1 MTRIY
6 LVDDHAIVREG
17 LRAVLVNHGHHVVG
31 EAADVPSAIEG
42 ILQLQPE
49 VVLLDLGL
57 QGRSGL
63 DLIARLQQ
71 RQLDVKVV
79 MLTMSSQPRH
89 VSEAWR
95 LGAKAYVL
103 KGSHS
108 STVLQAIA
116 AAHNGV
122 RFLDPA
128 LATLNGDLVSGSTA
142 EDKLAGLSL
151 REREVM
157 LMVVNGLSSAAIGA
171 QLNLSPKT
179 VDTYRSRLMQKLG
192 VGDVTSLVRLAVR
205 EGVIDAEIA
214 QAA

>member
-17 LRAVLVNHGHHVVG
+17 LRAVLVNHGHQVVG
-31 EAADVPSAIEG
+31 EAADVPAAIDG
-42 ILQLQPE
+42 ILRFEPQ

-63 DLIARLQQ
+63 DLIGRMQQ
-71 RQLDVKVV
+71 RQLNVKVV

-95 LGAKAYVL
+95 LGATAYVL

-116 AAHNGV
+116 AAQNGI

-128 LATLNGDLVSGSTA
+128 LSQLNGDLVSGSA
-142 EDKLAGLSL
+142 SEDRLAGMSL

-157 LMVVNGLSSAAIGA
+157 HMVVNGMSSSAIGTH
-171 QLNLSPKT
+171 LNLSPKT

-192 VGDVTSLVRLAVR
+192 VKDVTSLVRLAVR
-205 EGVIDAEIA
+205 EGLIDGELPKAG
-214 QAA
+214 

>member
-31 EAADVPSAIEG
+31 EAADVPSAMEG
-42 ILQLQPE
+42 ILQFEPQ

-63 DLIARLQQ
+63 DLIARLRQ

-95 LGAKAYVL
+95 LGANAYVL

-116 AAHNGV
+116 AAQNGE

-128 LATLNGDLVSGSTA
+128 LASLNGDLVSGNAA

-157 LMVVNGLSSAAIGA
+157 LMVVNGLSSAVIGV

-192 VGDVTSLVRLAVR
+192 VNDVTSLVRFAVR
-205 EGVIDAEIA
+205 EGFIDADIPLA
-214 QAA
+214 S

>member
-6 LVDDHAIVREG
+6 LVDDHTIVREG

-42 ILQLQPE
+42 ILRLSPQ

-95 LGAKAYVL
+95 LGASAYVL

-108 STVLQAIA
+108 STVLDAIA
-116 AAHNGV
+116 AAQNGT

-128 LATLNGDLVSGSTA
+128 LAQLNGDLVSGATP
-142 EDKLAGLSL
+142 EDRLAGLSL

-157 LMVVNGLSSAAIGA
+157 LMVVNGLSSAAIGV

-192 VGDVTSLVRLAVR
+192 VADVTSLVRLAVR
-205 EGVIDAEIA
+205 EGVIDSEWMN
-214 QAA
+214 AA

>member
-17 LRAVLVNHGHHVVG
+17 LRAVLVNHGHQVVG

-42 ILQLQPE
+42 ILHSEPQ

-95 LGAKAYVL
+95 LGANAYVL

-108 STVLQAIA
+108 STVLNAIA
-116 AAHNGV
+116 AAQNGT

-128 LATLNGDLVSGSTA
+128 LSQLNGDLVSGSTP
-142 EDKLAGLSL
+142 EDRLAGLSL

-157 LMVVNGLSSAAIGA
+157 LMVVNGLSSAAIGG
-171 QLNLSPKT
+171 QLSLSPKT

-192 VGDVTSLVRLAVR
+192 VSDVTSLVRLAVR
-205 EGVIDAEIA
+205 EGVIDGELMN
-214 QAA
+214 AA